1 MERWI
6 EVLKGQIP
14 KGNYNI
20 SYFSGE
26 EGYTVK
32 LTDQSN
38 QIDVEIDF
46 GIVYALQILD
56 KESFVKSLDKNA
68 CNEFMKD
75 NFSNVIYKVE
85 NGCFYKKINE
95 NSSELLDFI
104 GLTHYVVI
112 GLKSVIESLTYEIEH
127 ITILER

>member
-6 EVLKGQIP
+6 EELKGQIP

-26 EGYTVK
+26 EGYIVN
-32 LTDQSN
+32 LIDQSN
-38 QIDVEIDF
+38 QINVEIDF
-46 GIVYALQILD
+46 GIVYALQVLD
-56 KESFVKSLDKNA
+56 KESFVKSLDIKV
-68 CNEFMKD
+68 CKEFMKD
-75 NFSNVIYKVE
+75 NFSNVIYKIE
-85 NGCFYKKINE
+85 NGKFYKKINE

-112 GLKSVIESLTYEIEH
+112 ASKSVIEALTYEIDH
-127 ITILER
+127 IKILER

>member
-104 GLTHYVVI
+104 GLTHYVLI
-112 GLKSVIESLTYEIEH
+112 GLKTVIESLTYEIEH